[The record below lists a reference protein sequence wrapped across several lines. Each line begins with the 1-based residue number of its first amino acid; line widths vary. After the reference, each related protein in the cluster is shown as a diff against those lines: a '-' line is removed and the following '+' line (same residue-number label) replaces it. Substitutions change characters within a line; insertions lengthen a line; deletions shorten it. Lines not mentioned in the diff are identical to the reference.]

1 MGKAQSVDDDD
12 GKWMMMMMS
21 GDSAGGPKNFRLII
35 HLIIWFHLYFYY
47 SH

>member
-12 GKWMMMMMS
+12 DGKWMMMMS
-21 GDSAGGPKNFRLII
+21 GDSVGGPKNFRLII
-35 HLIIWFHLYFYY
+35 HLIILFHLYFYY

>member
-21 GDSAGGPKNFRLII
+21 GDSVGGPKNFRLII
-35 HLIIWFHLYFYY
+35 HLII
-47 SH
+47 